1 MSTHVHWHEGLFLL
15 PHHLQL
21 MQRGLMEQLRTDR
34 RLGWHYPYGIIESR
48 LLPDELENGR
58 IRFERLRA
66 IMPSGLEIHVPERAD
81 LPSLDI
87 KVDLAKSGGALKVYL
102 GVPLWMSNRANS
114 FRPGQ
119 EADPRVK
126 LHYRLKEIDRE
137 DENTGDNTKP
147 ILVRMVNARLM
158 LDHED
163 KSDMEVLPVLRI
175 QRASER
181 DQDVS
186 RADPK
191 FVPPCLVMGG
201 SPTLR
206 RLVTELSAKVET
218 SRDELVQK
226 LARGGLGAE
235 AKLESTLRL
244 RTLAHF
250 AGSLPGLTESPLSSP
265 FELYLHLRQLLGELA
280 ALRPADLDPKSAP
293 YDHDNPLPCFEE
305 LDSKIRRGIISEEG
319 RVKKV
324 PFEENA
330 NGHPQAAFVEEDFTA
345 PTGYFLGV
353 KTRVER
359 TALATYITDASK
371 FKLMPLSLE
380 GSPIFGLEL
389 REENFPPTE
398 LPAEPGL
405 YYFHLVKENRRWA
418 SFQKDKAAVLEWKR
432 TEFDLSDA
440 KFALYMTLPE

>member
-34 RLGWHYPYGIIESR
+34 RLSWHYPYGVVESR
-48 LLPDELENGR
+48 LLSDELENGR

-66 IMPSGLEIHVPERAD
+66 IMPSGLEIQVPDSTE

-87 KVDLAKSGGALKVYL
+87 KSDLAKSGSALNVYL
-102 GVPLWMSNRANS
+102 GVPLWMSNRANA

-126 LHYRLKEIDRE
+126 LHYRLKEVDRE
-137 DENTGDNTKP
+137 DENSGENAKP

-158 LDHED
+158 LEHED
-163 KSDMEVLPVLRI
+163 SSDMELMPLLRL
-175 QRASER
+175 QRASDR
-181 DQDVS
+181 DQNVC
-186 RADPK
+186 RQDPR
-191 FVPPCLVMGG
+191 FVPPCLVLSG

-206 RLVTELSAKVET
+206 RLLTELAAKVET
-218 SRDELVQK
+218 SRDELLQK

-235 AKLESTLRL
+235 VKLELTLRL

-250 AGSLPGLTESPLSSP
+250 AGSLPALAESPLSPP

-280 ALRPADLDPKSAP
+280 SLLPAELDPRSAP

-305 LDSKIRRGIISEEG
+305 LDSKIRRGLVTQEG
-319 RVKKV
+319 RVKRI
-324 PFEENA
+324 PFQDNA
-330 NGHPQAAFVEEDFTA
+330 NAHPQAALTDEDFTK

-353 KTRVER
+353 KTRVDR
-359 TALATYITDASK
+359 NALATYVTDASK

-380 GSPIFGLEL
+380 GSPVFGVEL
-389 REENFPPTE
+389 REENFPPPE

-405 YYFHLVKENRRWA
+405 YYFHLLKENRRWVT
-418 SFQKDKAAVLEWKR
+418 FQKDKAAVLEWKR

-440 KFALYMTLPE
+440 KFALYLTLPQ